1 MEDQAPTVLCT
12 DCKHSFRHWSDVIMN
27 YKNEYSYMCRKNFTP
42 DNTEISLVVG
52 PKSLK
57 GKYERCSYTRLSSQP
72 CKEAGVLWEPK
83 DTKKHFFTIIKHE
96 AALGKK

>member
-1 MEDQAPTVLCT
+1 
-12 DCKHSFRHWSDVIMN
+12 MN